1 MGVYVH
7 DNQWAT
13 RRSIVFVGIILFHI
27 LLYWGVK
34 SGFVGKA
41 LEAVAPPIETEIIE
55 ETVDD
60 NTPPPPPPPEMERP
74 PIEVPP
80 PVVDI
85 NIPVEAANNTAL
97 TNTTTERLPPPP
109 APVVVASVVRVP
121 PRLNPKASQ
130 PDTDEYYP
138 PSSKRLGEQG
148 NAVVKSCVGENGRIT
163 EVTVDTTSGVARLDE
178 AALKYA
184 RVLRY
189 LPGTENGKPIPAC
202 FSFRVR
208 FQLKD

>member
-13 RRSIVFVGIILFHI
+13 RRSIVFVGIIVFHI

-55 ETVDD
+55 EAVDD

-74 PIEVPP
+74 PVEVPP

-85 NIPVEAANNTAL
+85 SIPVDAATSTAV
-97 TNTTTERLPPPP
+97 TNVTTERQPPPP
-109 APVVVASVVRVP
+109 APVVATAVVRVAP
-121 PRLNPKASQ
+121 KLNPRSQQ
-130 PDTDEYYP
+130 PDSEEYYP
-138 PSSKRLGEQG
+138 PSSKRLGEVG
-148 NAVVKSCVGENGRIT
+148 NVVVKSCIGDNGRLT
-163 EVTVDTTSGVARLDE
+163 EATVETPSGVARLDE

-184 RVLRY
+184 RALRY
-189 LPGTENGKPIPAC
+189 VAGTENGRPVASC

>member
-60 NTPPPPPPPEMERP
+60 NAPPPPPPPEMERP
-74 PIEVPP
+74 PVEIPP

-85 NIPVEAANNTAL
+85 NIPVEAATNTAL
-97 TNTTTERLPPPP
+97 TNTTTERRPPPP
-109 APVVVASVVRVP
+109 APVVAVAIPRVKAK
-121 PRLNPKASQ
+121 LNPRASQ
-130 PDTDEYYP
+130 PDSEEYYP

-148 NAVVKSCVGENGRIT
+148 NTVVKSCIGENGRLA
-163 EVTVDTTSGVARLDE
+163 EATVETSSGVARLDE
-178 AALKYA
+178 AAVKFA
-184 RVLRY
+184 RALRY
-189 LPGTENGKPIPAC
+189 VAATENGKPVADC